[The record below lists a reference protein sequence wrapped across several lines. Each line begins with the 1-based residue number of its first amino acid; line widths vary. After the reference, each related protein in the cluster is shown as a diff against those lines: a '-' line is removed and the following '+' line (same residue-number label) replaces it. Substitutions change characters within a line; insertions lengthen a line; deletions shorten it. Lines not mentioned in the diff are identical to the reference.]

1 MIYFLVA
8 TAALM
13 FGLYNVFIKVS
24 SDHIHAVLGAVVLQI
39 VAALVGLAL
48 LGWLHATSSAELT
61 VTGRGLMLSAMAGV
75 AIGLVEILS
84 FVVYGRGMAVAVG
97 NPLIVGG
104 SLIVTTGVGLVLLR
118 EHFNLI
124 QFAAVGL
131 IMLGIALL
139 AWQAAR
145 GGPAG
150 A

>member
-75 AIGLVEILS
+75 AIGLVAILS

-97 NPLIVGG
+97 NPLSVGG
-104 SLIVTTGVGLVLLR
+104 PRICTTRAGPVRLGYHSHLLQLR
-118 EHFNLI
+118 
-124 QFAAVGL
+124 
-131 IMLGIALL
+131 
-139 AWQAAR
+139 
-145 GGPAG
+145 AG
-150 A
+150 AR